1 MPFKQEVTLPS
12 GATVTLSGS
21 LTMKEFRNWGKAE
34 KDDDFAIRYPYVTKL
49 VEGWSLPLD
58 PKDPESLDELPV
70 SDFMALYKAVGEYV
84 KDEVRG
90 KD

>member
-1 MPFKQEVTLPS
+1 MSLKRLVTLPS

-34 KDDDFAIRYPYVTKL
+34 KDEDFAIRYPYVIKL
-49 VEGWSLPLD
+49 VESWSLPTD
-58 PKDPESLDELPV
+58 PSDPESLDDLAV

-84 KDEVRG
+84 KADVQG